1 MIECRCEV
9 LNVMSGDVAR
19 DYVRVHL
26 EQVRLD
32 GAGRPVHQCPQTSV
46 EWVEERTGAG
56 YGEGVVLL
64 RRLKS

>member
-1 MIECRCEV
+1 
-9 LNVMSGDVAR
+9 MSGDVAR

-26 EQVRLD
+26 VHARLD
-32 GAGRPVHQCPQTSV
+32 GAGRPVHRCEETSV

-56 YGEGVVLL
+56 YGEGVTLL